1 MGQFDNIP
9 GVSVV
14 DSSNAEAYG
23 QSIWDMYNQRQRDFF
38 GNEARYSD
46 RPSIAA
52 KQDRGREAVV
62 PNFFSKML
70 GDIAAENPG
79 MEYGSQDFW
88 KQWHDKEGTYPDTY
102 EGKTTLGVGALHP
115 YWDMET
121 IFNMMME
128 GRPIFKNKEEF
139 LQSRQENAK

>member
-9 GVSVV
+9 GVSVS
-14 DSSNAEAYG
+14 DSSMTEEYG

-38 GNEARYSD
+38 GNEARYS
-46 RPSIAA
+46 PSIAA
-52 KQDRGREAVV
+52 KQDRGRESIV
-62 PNFFSKML
+62 PKFFSNML
-70 GDIAAENPG
+70 RDIAAENPG

-88 KQWHDKEGTYPDTY
+88 KQWHEKEGTYPDAD
-102 EGKTTLGVGALHP
+102 EGKDTIGVGALHP